1 MKRLNIYLGAGVL
14 ATCILAGCGSKADN
28 YYKDGMSYFEKSD
41 YSKAV
46 ECFQKAIEADSENSE
61 YIVYLGMSQL
71 EAGLSLEAVNTFMM
85 ALEADE
91 TNRDAYRGLGIAYMR
106 DDMYDEAIEAF
117 KMVESNSEKAD
128 AIYLDAMKYR
138 AQCCYELG
146 KYEDAILIY
155 DTIIGKVDKSEKY
168 LMYFLRGKAYVA
180 LDDENSAILNFEEA
194 IKLKGVDANLCCDMY
209 YCFKQAG
216 YVERGESY
224 IKRVMQNQNIA
235 EYDRGRFYFIM
246 GDYNQAETIF
256 VRAFDDGNVEAAYY
270 LARVYEAQ
278 ALPDKAEKLYKDLL
292 TRYPDDYRA
301 YNQYGVYLIE
311 AKDYVSALGYIE
323 RGLELANGDEAKA
336 LLYNQAVCYEFMYD
350 YKKAYEL
357 FSVYLEKYPMDEQAR
372 KELEFLSSR

>member
-1 MKRLNIYLGAGVL
+1 MKRFNIYMGVGVL
-14 ATCILAGCGSKADN
+14 ATCILAGCGGKAEN
-28 YYKDGMSYFEKSD
+28 YYKDGMSYFEKNN

-61 YIVYLGMSQL
+61 YMVYLGMSQL
-71 EAGLSLEAVNTFMM
+71 EAGMSLEAVNTFMSVINND
-85 ALEADE
+85 EA
-91 TNRDAYRGLGIAYMR
+91 NRDAYRGLGIAYMR
-106 DDMYDEAIEAF
+106 DDMYEEAIDAF
-117 KMVESNSEKAD
+117 KKVEANSEKAD

-138 AQCCYELG
+138 AQCCYEIG
-146 KYEDAILIY
+146 KYEDSVLIY
-155 DTIIGKVDKSEKY
+155 DTIIGKVDKNEKY

-180 LDDENSAILNFEEA
+180 LDDENSAVLNFEEA
-194 IKLKGVDANLCCDMY
+194 LNLKGVDADLCCEMY
-209 YCFKQAG
+209 YCFKDAG

-224 IKRVMQNQNIA
+224 IKRVMQNQDIA

-246 GDYNQAETIF
+246 GDYVQAEGIF
-256 VRAFDDGNVEAAYY
+256 VRAFDEGNVEAAYY

-292 TRYPDDYRA
+292 ARYPDDYRA